1 MTQEQVSLSPM
12 DASAGRDDEQQLI
25 LGAAQLILAEKRTF
39 LSLMRTGIA
48 VFALPLATISALIAT
63 SRYYEPAEV
72 LELFIPVMLI
82 NAILIGLGAYLVVRA
97 IRRIRRVDR
106 QLADLKRSH
115 PALAPYMD

>member
-1 MTQEQVSLSPM
+1 MTQEQVNLSP
-12 DASAGRDDEQQLI
+12 ANAGAWHDGEEQLI

-63 SRYYEPAEV
+63 SKYYEPTEV
-72 LELFIPVMLI
+72 LGLFIPVMLI
-82 NAILIGLGAYLVVRA
+82 NAVLIALGAYLIVRA
-97 IRRIRRVDR
+97 IHRIRHVDR

-115 PALAPYMD
+115 RALAPYMD

>member
-1 MTQEQVSLSPM
+1 MTQQPASQSPA
-12 DASAGRDDEQQLI
+12 DAGAGHDGDEQLI

-82 NAILIGLGAYLVVRA
+82 NAVLIALGAHLVIRA
-97 IRRIRRVDR
+97 NRRIRRVDR

-115 PALAPYMD
+115 PAIAPYMD

>member
-1 MTQEQVSLSPM
+1 MTQEKVNLFPA
-12 DASAGRDDEQQLI
+12 DASARHDGEEQLI

-63 SRYYEPAEV
+63 SKYYEPTDV
-72 LELFIPVMLI
+72 LGLFIPVMLI
-82 NAILIGLGAYLVVRA
+82 NAVLIALGTYLVIRA
-97 IRRIRRVDR
+97 NQRIRRVDR

>member
-1 MTQEQVSLSPM
+1 MTQEQVNLFPA
-12 DASAGRDDEQQLI
+12 DTGARHDGEEQLI

-63 SRYYEPAEV
+63 SKYYEPTDV

-82 NAILIGLGAYLVVRA
+82 NVVLIALGAHLVIRA
-97 IRRIRRVDR
+97 NRRIRRVDR

>member
-1 MTQEQVSLSPM
+1 MAEEQASRFPT
-12 DASAGRDDEQQLI
+12 DTSAGHDGDQLI
-25 LGAAQLILAEKRTF
+25 LGAAQLILAEKRTL

-72 LELFIPVMLI
+72 LGLFIPVMLL
-82 NAILIGLGAYLVVRA
+82 NAVLIALGGYLVIHA
-97 IRRIRRVDR
+97 NRRIRHVDK

-115 PALAPYMD
+115 PGLTPYLD